1 MKMEIG
7 VPVSSLDLAQAT
19 SGDQGTFL
27 CQQGGQNFLLVA
39 AEGHSIKYGPR
50 PVGRRVQEVISSN
63 GSPEAW
69 TITKI
74 SDSDISQGFN
84 YQGQQN
90 TQQRHQP

>member
-7 VPVSSLDLAQAT
+7 VPVSTLDLAQAT
-19 SGDQGTFL
+19 QGDQGTFL

-50 PVGRRVQEVISSN
+50 PVGRRVQEVINNS

-69 TITKI
+69 TITKL
-74 SDSDISQGFN
+74 SDEDISVGFQGSA
-84 YQGQQN
+84 
-90 TQQRHQP
+90 QQRQSASRQ